1 MQAKAAVEEEVA
13 VAVVA
18 VARGKKFTLTKLRGR
33 CSLSLGVI
41 GELTDLDICSLLLL
55 VCRPSTFSISP
66 FLTLQAVLLCRMHP
80 AEKYFL
86 VFLLQARA

>member
-41 GELTDLDICSLLLL
+41 GELTGLDRCSLFLF
-55 VCRPSTFSISP
+55 VRGPSFS
-66 FLTLQAVLLCRMHP
+66 
-80 AEKYFL
+80 
-86 VFLLQARA
+86 